1 MNNKKKMSFGAKFY
15 MVLVYAFLYLPILVL
30 IVYSFNESKSRA
42 VFSGFTF
49 DWYAKLFHNEAIM
62 SALLNSL
69 VVAVIASVAATA
81 IGTLAAVGINAMG
94 RKMRCV

>member
-1 MNNKKKMSFGAKFY
+1 MCIRDR
-15 MVLVYAFLYLPILVL
+15 VYAFLYLPILVL

-62 SALLNSL
+62 SALLNLSL
-69 VVAVIASVAATA
+69 IH
-81 IGTLAAVGINAMG
+81 I
-94 RKMRCV
+94 